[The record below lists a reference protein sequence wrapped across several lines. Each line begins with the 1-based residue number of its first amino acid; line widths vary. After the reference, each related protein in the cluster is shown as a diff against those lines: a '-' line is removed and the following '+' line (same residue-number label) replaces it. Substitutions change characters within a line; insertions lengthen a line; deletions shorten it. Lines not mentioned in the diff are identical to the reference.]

1 MSEKEFK
8 TYDQQLDILESRGL
22 IVENRAAAIEYL
34 SEIGYY
40 CLINEYKDPF
50 INNKLQI
57 ETYIEGANFFE
68 IVALYE
74 FDCLFR
80 EYLLIDLLRIEKRIR
95 TAIVYSFSKTHG
107 HRHQE
112 YLKTNNFRIDTY
124 DNFLH
129 TIEMLTDLDKKIKND
144 FMRFNI
150 ISHYATRHGYIPLWV
165 LVQVLSFGDVNRLYQ
180 NMTLADKQEIS
191 KTFNLSANDFGSVL
205 AFMCGFRNKCA
216 HGERIYTYRKDA
228 AKPKSI
234 PTFPLHKALK
244 IVDNAKG
251 VTPGKEDVL
260 ALLIAMKLFMKEN
273 RYPLLIA
280 NLDSSLKNLDTK
292 LSSIKINAITD
303 TMGLIPNWTD
313 LKKIK

>member
-95 TAIVYSFSKTHG
+95 TAMKCTPNVRL
-107 HRHQE
+107 HRS
-112 YLKTNNFRIDTY
+112 
-124 DNFLH
+124 
-129 TIEMLTDLDKKIKND
+129 DKN
-144 FMRFNI
+144 
-150 ISHYATRHGYIPLWV
+150 G
-165 LVQVLSFGDVNRLYQ
+165 Q
-180 NMTLADKQEIS
+180 
-191 KTFNLSANDFGSVL
+191 
-205 AFMCGFRNKCA
+205 
-216 HGERIYTYRKDA
+216 
-228 AKPKSI
+228 
-234 PTFPLHKALK
+234 
-244 IVDNAKG
+244 
-251 VTPGKEDVL
+251 
-260 ALLIAMKLFMKEN
+260 
-273 RYPLLIA
+273 
-280 NLDSSLKNLDTK
+280 
-292 LSSIKINAITD
+292 
-303 TMGLIPNWTD
+303 
-313 LKKIK
+313 